1 MTRALRLALATATLA
16 TVAAAASAQAVRVE
30 RYVYEQPP
38 RVVQGQVY
46 AYGEAGPDHDWMR
59 EHRGRDCRAP
69 RWDPNQR
76 YMPGQA
82 VWRNGKFYV
91 ATDVS
96 ANVYNVNSPPE
107 WTPNYWVQARC
118 HR

>member
-1 MTRALRLALATATLA
+1 MAATALA
-16 TVAAAASAQAVRVE
+16 TVAAGASAQAVRVE
-30 RYVYEQPP
+30 RY
-38 RVVQGQVY
+38 
-46 AYGEAGPDHDWMR
+46 GEPGWRHD
-59 EHRGRDCRAP
+59 RGRRDCRAP

-96 ANVYNVNSPPE
+96 ADVYNVNSPPE

-118 HR
+118 R